1 MKSASRKFSALATLV
16 VTLTFFLSSCKTTGD
31 VKMGGAAS
39 WAAKGFRL
47 ANEPEKQKPD
57 PAIMHH
63 KQSKGL
69 ITFKR
74 TFVHDGED

>member
-1 MKSASRKFSALATLV
+1 
-16 VTLTFFLSSCKTTGD
+16 
-31 VKMGGAAS
+31 MGGAAS
-39 WAAKGFRL
+39 WAANGFRL
-47 ANEPEKQKPD
+47 SDEPEKQQPD

-74 TFVHDGED
+74 TFIPSEEGDE

>member
-1 MKSASRKFSALATLV
+1 MNYTTRTLSAFAAFAVALS
-16 VTLTFFLSSCKTTGD
+16 FFLTSCETTGD
-31 VKMGGAAS
+31 LKMGGAAS
-39 WAAKGFRL
+39 WAASGFHL
-47 ANEPEKQKPD
+47 ASEPEKQKPD

-74 TFVHDGED
+74 GFIYSEED